1 MKNFRFE
8 CLINGMW
15 RASSDGK
22 TTPVT
27 NPSSKKLLANVPSL
41 SKSDVQSAIDSAGK
55 AFELWR
61 EIPARK
67 RSDLLLGLANLI
79 IAHTDTLAATITA
92 EQGKPLAE
100 SRGEIT
106 YAANYFRWFS
116 EEAVRINGD
125 IIPSDSNSKR
135 IMVIKQPIG
144 VVAAITP
151 WNFPLAMLARKMAAA
166 LAAGCSFIAKPAPE
180 TPLTALAL
188 AALTLE
194 AGIPAGV
201 VNVITG
207 DAEMI
212 GAALMHSPTVRKVTF
227 TGSTE
232 VGKILIRQSA
242 ETVKKLTLELG
253 GNAPLVVCDDADIS
267 KAVEGAVFGK
277 FRNAGQTCI
286 CVNRFL
292 VHEKVA
298 PQFTDALITRAKQLV
313 VGDGMN
319 SATDIGPLINND
331 ALAKVTRLVES
342 ASREGAKVNLPP
354 APTPAGST
362 FFPPTVISNI
372 TPQMSIWKE
381 EIFGPVCAIATFAN
395 DEEAIALA
403 NNTPHGLAAYLYST
417 NLNRALSL
425 AERLDF
431 GMVGINDTSISAAQA
446 PFGGIKESGFGRE
459 GSKYGIDDYL
469 VLKYLSVQS

>member
-1 MKNFRFE
+1 
-8 CLINGMW
+8 
-15 RASSDGK
+15 
-22 TTPVT
+22 
-27 NPSSKKLLANVPSL
+27 
-41 SKSDVQSAIDSAGK
+41 
-55 AFELWR
+55 
-61 EIPARK
+61 
-67 RSDLLLGLANLI
+67 
-79 IAHTDTLAATITA
+79 
-92 EQGKPLAE
+92 
-100 SRGEIT
+100 
-106 YAANYFRWFS
+106 
-116 EEAVRINGD
+116 
-125 IIPSDSNSKR
+125 
-135 IMVIKQPIG
+135 
-144 VVAAITP
+144 
-151 WNFPLAMLARKMAAA
+151 
-166 LAAGCSFIAKPAPE
+166 
-180 TPLTALAL
+180 
-188 AALTLE
+188 
-194 AGIPAGV
+194 

-212 GAALMHSPTVRKVTF
+212 GAALMQSPTVRKVTF

-362 FFPPTVISNI
+362 FFAPTVISNI